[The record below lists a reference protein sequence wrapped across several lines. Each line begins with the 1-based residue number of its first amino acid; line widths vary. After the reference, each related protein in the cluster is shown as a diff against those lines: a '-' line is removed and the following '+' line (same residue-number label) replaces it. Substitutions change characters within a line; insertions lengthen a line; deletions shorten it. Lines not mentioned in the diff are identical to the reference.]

1 MRIME
6 RLEISGI
13 NGSHDVPTFQGNL
26 TGSGNLVLNA
36 HSVGYIEVGGNTE
49 VLVNTTSSAESVT
62 LSDTHA
68 ASMEI
73 VLSGTHLGLTSHD
86 FHLV

>member
-36 HSVGYIEVGGNTE
+36 HSVGYIEAE
-49 VLVNTTSSAESVT
+49 IPNTTSSAESVT

-68 ASMEI
+68 ANMEI
-73 VLSGTHLGLTSHD
+73 VLSGIHLGLTSHD
-86 FHLV
+86 FHLI